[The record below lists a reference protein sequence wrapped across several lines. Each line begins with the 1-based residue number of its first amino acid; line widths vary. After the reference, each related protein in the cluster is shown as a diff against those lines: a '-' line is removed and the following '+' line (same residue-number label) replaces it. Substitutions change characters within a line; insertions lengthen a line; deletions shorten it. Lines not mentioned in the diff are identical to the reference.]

1 MLMARRGR
9 RPCMEDSGPE
19 LHVCRRRSV
28 VLPRDSGGIAR
39 HLVVSTLMGVGFC
52 RLRQIST
59 ANHAAMISGAMLYGL
74 LWRIFGPLILQPLLM
89 AIGQWGAYGGS
100 KWRR

>member
-1 MLMARRGR
+1 
-9 RPCMEDSGPE
+9 
-19 LHVCRRRSV
+19 
-28 VLPRDSGGIAR
+28 
-39 HLVVSTLMGVGFC
+39 
-52 RLRQIST
+52 
-59 ANHAAMISGAMLYGL
+59 MISGATLYGL